1 MPIRLP
7 STLPAFDVLRDEGV
21 MVMGRSAADR
31 QDIRPLRI
39 GLLNLMP
46 KKIQTETQF
55 ARLIG
60 ATPLQVEL
68 SLIRMTSHE
77 TKNTAA
83 EHMEAFYR
91 PFAEVEEETGEKFDG
106 LIITG
111 APIEHLPF
119 EDVTYWDELTRVFDW
134 TQTNVH
140 STFGV
145 CWGGM
150 AMIHHFHGV
159 KKHLLDAKL
168 FGCYRHMNLA
178 PERPI
183 SGDFPTIRDAGQPLD
198 RDAPRRDRGRG
209 PAGPAAFRRGRPR
222 AGRGSRAPRALHLQP
237 SRIRQRH
244 AERGIPPRPVARR
257 WTAPRSTCPVN
268 YFPGDDPARTPQN
281 RWRSHAHLLYGN
293 WVSEVYLTTP
303 FDMDEIGEKS
313 TDLRSNRE
321 AASVGPPGA
330 GRLHRGDPVESR
342 APRAAGGGDM
352 AARGRFPDD
361 RRAPGALRGHGRR
374 ARPRA
379 GPRRQRQH

>member
-7 STLPAFDVLRDEGV
+7 STLPAFSVLRNEGV
-21 MVMGRSAADR
+21 MVMGRTAADR

-83 EHMEAFYR
+83 EHMEEFYR
-91 PFAEVEEETGEKFDG
+91 PFAEVMETGEKFDG

-111 APIEHLPF
+111 APIEHLDF

-159 KKHLLDAKL
+159 KKHLLNRKL

-178 PERPI
+178 AERPYLRGF
-183 SGDFPTIRDAGQPLD
+183 SDDFVMPVSRWTEM
-198 RDAPRRDRGRG
+198 RRDEIEAAGLPVLLDSDEVG
-209 PAGPAAFRRGRPR
+209 PALVEDPR
-222 AGRGSRAPRALHLQP
+222 HRALYIFNHLEYD
-237 SRIRQRH
+237 SGTLN
-244 AERGIPPRPVARR
+244 EEYRR
-257 WTAPRSTCPVN
+257 DLEGAQVEGREIDMPVN
-268 YFPGDDPARTPQN
+268 YFPGDDPARKPLN

-293 WVSEVYLTTP
+293 WLSEVYLTTP
-303 FDMDEIGEKS
+303 FDIAEIGEKT
-313 TDLRSNRE
+313 TDLRTS
-321 AASVGPPGA
+321 S
-330 GRLHRGDPVESR
+330 
-342 APRAAGGGDM
+342 
-352 AARGRFPDD
+352 
-361 RRAPGALRGHGRR
+361 
-374 ARPRA
+374 
-379 GPRRQRQH
+379 